1 MITGDRVAVEPGV
14 PCEKCWLCREGRYNL
29 CEDVKFA
36 GVYPYHG
43 TLQRFKVH
51 PAKWLHK
58 YVSNLLPFPLIPILI
73 DNKGF
78 QMMLLMQRERYWNLC
93 QSYCTAFVVQDL
105 L

>member
-58 YVSNLLPFPLIPILI
+58 YVSSPPIPSILVLI
-73 DNKGF
+73 DKKEF
-78 QMMLLMQRERYWNLC
+78 LTMLLMQREHYWNLC
-93 QSYCTAFVVQDL
+93 RLCSMASVVRDL

>member
-1 MITGDRVAVEPGV
+1 MAVEPGV

-58 YVSNLLPFPLIPILI
+58 YVSNLLPFPLILVLI
-73 DNKGF
+73 DNKEF
-78 QMMLLMQRERYWNLC
+78 LMMLLMQREHYWNLC
-93 QSYCTAFVVQDL
+93 RLCSMASAVRDL